1 MIGQS
6 LHHFAP
12 GLASYL
18 LKCLALL
25 QAAVITMLIAVP
37 VWAQGSAEQV
47 ADHEAREQA
56 TAPLH
61 YQEVVDRIRVV
72 IATSGVPAPG
82 DALRQAAAI
91 DVLAGAEKDRREG
104 ASLGQS
110 LEHLPGVRTLD
121 TGNNAGVPVIRG
133 LTGNRIRLLSNGVGV
148 DSQQYGIRHQPNID
162 PFLSERIEVVRGA
175 SSILYGSDALGGAID
190 VRSLP
195 LRFTERGR
203 DNSGAARLAWFQNN
217 RQGDLGLRFVSA
229 GENLSFSGGLMYRD
243 AGDIR
248 TPNKPTAFE
257 SGDRDGPALTGR
269 LPFTDF
275 EQLNSQ
281 LGAGVRTDFGEFS
294 LRYSGWRN
302 EQNYLLN
309 PAPGSREPRGIG
321 VDLANDEVQLAASM
335 AVGNDWE
342 LRPSLTWQ
350 NNLRRANQGGRPR
363 SELFDGDIELEFDQ
377 YTLRFEAGHEQL
389 AIFDRGTLG
398 FEARRK
404 TQDSRGR
411 TLLSPGGEVEG
422 FGIFAFEERRFES
435 VLVQAGL
442 RHDWLEVTGDEARSA
457 AATSFSGRVSNDYSV
472 TTASLGGVLD
482 LTENLVLAANLG
494 RGFRAPTLFELFAR
508 GVHGGVAAIQIGNPE
523 LEPEKSLN
531 ADLALR
537 WRSQRMQASATVFR
551 NRINDYIYLTD
562 SGQRAPNGLPI
573 FFHEQDDAVLRGF
586 ELFGY
591 VLLRDDLDLSLAFD
605 TVDTENRATG
615 QELPLQPAD
624 QLRAELGWFP
634 VSVGFMRNPALRL
647 TVRHTWSRDAV
658 AGEPF
663 AQFNSNPMFG
673 SADTDSYTLIDFS
686 FGFEINAWSR
696 DPVSVL
702 LDVRNVNNT
711 AYRDFLSTYKAY
723 ALNPGRDIR
732 LTLRVPFG
740 G

>member
-6 LHHFAP
+6 LHRFAP
-12 GLASYL
+12 GLARYCQ
-18 LKCLALL
+18 KCPASL

-47 ADHEAREQA
+47 ADDKEREQA
-56 TAPLH
+56 TAPRH
-61 YQEVVDRIRVV
+61 YQDVIDRIRVV

-91 DVLAGAEKDRREG
+91 DVLAGPEKDRREG

-121 TGNNAGVPVIRG
+121 TGNNAGLPVIRG

-195 LRFTERGR
+195 LRFSERGR
-203 DNSGAARLAWFQNN
+203 DNNGAAKLAWYQNN
-217 RQGDLGLRFVSA
+217 RQGDLGLRFDST
-229 GENLSFSGGLMYRD
+229 GQRLSFSGGLMYRD

-248 TPNKPTAFE
+248 TPSKPTAFE
-257 SGDRDGPALTGR
+257 SGDRDGPVFTGR

-275 EQLNSQ
+275 EQLNTQ
-281 LGAGVRTDFGEFS
+281 LGAGLRTESGEFS
-294 LRYSGWRN
+294 LRYNGWRN

-321 VDLANDEVQLAASM
+321 VDLANDEVQLAARL
-335 AVGNDWE
+335 AVGNDWK

-350 NNLRRANQGGRPR
+350 NNLRRANQGGRAR
-363 SELFDGDIELEFDQ
+363 SDLFDGEIELDFDQ
-377 YTLRFEAGHEQL
+377 YTLRLEAEHQAL
-389 AIFDRGTLG
+389 ALFDRGTIG
-398 FEARRK
+398 FEARQK

-411 TLLSPGGEVEG
+411 TLLSPGGEVEALG
-422 FGIFAFEERRFES
+422 LFAFEERRLGP

-442 RHDWLEVTGDEARSA
+442 RHDWLEVTGDEARSS

-482 LTENLVLAANLG
+482 LSDNLVLAANLG

-523 LEPEKSLN
+523 LAPEKSLN

-537 WRSQRMQASATVFR
+537 WRSQRFQASATVFQ

-562 SGQRAPNGLPI
+562 TGQRAPNGLPI

-586 ELFGY
+586 ELAGY
-591 VLLRDDLDLSLAFD
+591 VLLRDDLDLSVSFD
-605 TVDTENRATG
+605 SVDTENRATG
-615 QELPLQPAD
+615 RELPLQPAD
-624 QLRAELGWFP
+624 QLRAELGWYPPP
-634 VSVGFMRNPALRL
+634 VGWMNNPAIRVS
-647 TVRHTWSRDAV
+647 VRHTASRDAV
-658 AGEPF
+658 PGEPF
-663 AQFNSNPMFG
+663 AQFNNNPMFG
-673 SADTDSYTLIDFS
+673 SANTDSYTVADLS
-686 FGFEINAWSR
+686 FEFEVDAWTQA
-696 DPVSVL
+696 PVSIL
-702 LDVRNVNNT
+702 LDVRNLTDT

-723 ALNPGRDIR
+723 ALNPGRDVR